1 MSYWLKFFVNSGIPA
16 GEATNYAVTFT
27 DNRIQKDMLLDL
39 TKEYLKDMGITVLGD
54 IICILRHAK
63 LVHTQ
68 VSDWKLPFFV
78 LVTVLGGYIDSY
90 FSPCCAVGGA

>member
-63 LVHTQ
+63 VVHTQ
-68 VSDWKLPFFV
+68 VSGRNTFPF
-78 LVTVLGGYIDSY
+78 LLCGQIYIDT
-90 FSPCCAVGGA
+90 F